1 MEDDGVSQCSRPRWQ
16 RRTSRIQ
23 CRAPIGRSQI
33 QKSPPHIRRSNRRSL
48 LPRQPKHLCYK
59 YVHVTPL
66 QALAPHGFKKEKASL
81 ALLARQTGAELQ
93 QMASTIMAATSRV
106 VAAKTPF
113 LGQGRAAANASPL
126 RDVAAAA
133 SGRITMVRN
142 VRRGG
147 PWHVVFQSIR

>member
-1 MEDDGVSQCSRPRWQ
+1 MEDDGCPRWQ
-16 RRTSRIQ
+16 LRTSRIQ
-23 CRAPIGRSQI
+23 CRAPIGRRQI

-66 QALAPHGFKKEKASL
+66 QALALHGFKKEKASL

-93 QMASTIMAATSRV
+93 QMMASTIMAATSRV

-133 SGRITMVRN
+133 SGRINMVRN

>member
-1 MEDDGVSQCSRPRWQ
+1 MLCSPD
-16 RRTSRIQ
+16 
-23 CRAPIGRSQI
+23 
-33 QKSPPHIRRSNRRSL
+33 KL
-48 LPRQPKHLCYK
+48 
-59 YVHVTPL
+59 
-66 QALAPHGFKKEKASL
+66 
-81 ALLARQTGAELQ
+81 TGAELQ

-142 VRRGG
+142 VTCAGF
-147 PWHVVFQSIR
+147 VVHGTHTLVSISINQPDN

>member
-1 MEDDGVSQCSRPRWQ
+1 MQSSEVAAAHLQNPVPRPDWAEPNPEIS
-16 RRTSRIQ
+16 TSHPPLQ
-23 CRAPIGRSQI
+23 
-33 QKSPPHIRRSNRRSL
+33 SPLASSPAT
-48 LPRQPKHLCYK
+48 KTLCYK

-147 PWHVVFQSIR
+147 PCHVVFQSIR

>member
-1 MEDDGVSQCSRPRWQ
+1 MESASAVVRGGSGAPPESSAAPRLGGAKSRNLHL
-16 RRTSRIQ
+16 TSA
-23 CRAPIGRSQI
+23 APIAARFFPGN
-33 QKSPPHIRRSNRRSL
+33 KNT
-48 LPRQPKHLCYK
+48 LCYK

-66 QALAPHGFKKEKASL
+66 RALAPHGFKKEKASL

-147 PWHVVFQSIR
+147 PSMARWFQSIR

>member
-1 MEDDGVSQCSRPRWQ
+1 
-16 RRTSRIQ
+16 
-23 CRAPIGRSQI
+23 
-33 QKSPPHIRRSNRRSL
+33 
-48 LPRQPKHLCYK
+48 
-59 YVHVTPL
+59 
-66 QALAPHGFKKEKASL
+66 
-81 ALLARQTGAELQ
+81 LLARQTGAELQ
-93 QMASTIMAATSRV
+93 QMMASTIMAATSRV

-147 PWHVVFQSIR
+147 PSMARWFQSIR